1 MQGGKNWIFPKEMNA
16 NRFFRDSHW
25 LEIWKNPSC
34 PSMRPNGGRVA
45 MDSANAA
52 AVLQK
57 HKIIKRENGK

>member
-1 MQGGKNWIFPKEMNA
+1 
-16 NRFFRDSHW
+16 
-25 LEIWKNPSC
+25 
-34 PSMRPNGGRVA
+34 MRPNGGRVA